1 MNIVI
6 LSMGTRGDLQPSLA
20 LGKALQLRGHVVRIY
35 AGNNFKSWIERH
47 GFEALPSQTDS
58 RKKMEGELGRRLVSN
73 SHSVLKQAWIWR
85 KMVGDM
91 NFASA
96 TNLLDHCRDCDL
108 FISDATT
115 ESFAIAIAEIIGA
128 QHIRLLYQPSF
139 TVSRSGDVTFGAP
152 IPGRDHAINYLYAK
166 YVAVPALWKSSE
178 IATNRFRRDNN
189 LRTLS
194 HGEYS
199 RVREQRLTLMGY
211 SKHIV
216 PPPNDWPSTF
226 HTTGYWFLDETEQWQ
241 PPQAL
246 VDFLDAGDAPV
257 YVGFGSMVTPDAQ
270 KVAQIAID
278 AAEKIGKRVLL
289 AAGWAGLRVADLPR
303 HVFQIDTA
311 PHQWLFP
318 RVAAAVHHGGAG
330 TTAAAL
336 RAGVPNIIVP
346 HFGDQQFWGWRVHK
360 LGLGPA
366 AIPRHK
372 LDLITLS
379 RAMDEATSDEVMR
392 QKALRISK
400 LISAENGIE
409 NAVKLIESHMGGMR
423 SRREVTIKPAESRL
437 HGQSLPH

>member
-20 LGKALQLRGHVVRIY
+20 LGKTLQARGHSVRIY
-35 AGNNFKSWIERH
+35 AGNNFKSWIEHH
-47 GFEALPSQTDS
+47 GLEALPSGTDS
-58 RKKMEGELGRRLVSN
+58 RKKMEGELGRQLVSN

-85 KMVGDM
+85 KMAGDL
-91 NFASA
+91 NFSSVR
-96 TNLLDHCRDCDL
+96 NLLGRCRDCDL

-115 ESFAIAIAEIIGA
+115 ESFAIAISEIIGA

-152 IPGRDHAINYLYAK
+152 MPGREHAINYLYSK
-166 YVAVPALWKSSE
+166 YVSVPALWKTSE
-178 IATNRFRRDNN
+178 TAVNRFRRENN

-199 RVREQRLTLMGY
+199 RVREARLTLLGY
-211 SKHIV
+211 SKYIV
-216 PPPNDWPSTF
+216 PRPNDWPSNF
-226 HTTGYWFLDETEQWQ
+226 HTTGYWFLDEMDQWQ

-246 VDFLDAGDAPV
+246 VDFLDAGAPPV
-257 YVGFGSMVTPDAQ
+257 YIGFGSMVTPDAQ
-270 KVAQIAID
+270 NVAQIAIK
-278 AAEKIGKRVLL
+278 AAEKLGKRVLL
-289 AAGWAGLRVADLPR
+289 AAGWAGLRVDDLPP

-346 HFGDQQFWGWRVHK
+346 HFGDQQFWGWRIRT

-366 AIPRHK
+366 PIPRHK
-372 LDLITLS
+372 LDIPNLS
-379 RAMDEATSDEVMR
+379 RAMEQATEDKAMR
-392 QKALRISK
+392 QQALRIGK
-400 LISAENGIE
+400 LISEENGVETAVDLIE
-409 NAVKLIESHMGGMR
+409 NFLARNGARCEMPPLSIG
-423 SRREVTIKPAESRL
+423 SRL
-437 HGQSLPH
+437 HG